1 MVETR
6 SRDHNTLHSL
16 VSAFS
21 VVTEKQFRC
30 TLIILAV
37 VAIIVIIM
45 MIVVF
50 FFNIF
55 IHFP

>member
-1 MVETR
+1 ML
-6 SRDHNTLHSL
+6 NTLHSL
-16 VSAFS
+16 ASAFS